1 MAEPLLLSTWSF
13 GRPANAA
20 AWPALAAGG
29 SALDAA
35 ERAARHAE
43 ADLDNHTVGIGGWPD
58 AGGEVSLDAAIMA
71 APAHCGAVANVR
83 RFGHPVSIA
92 RRVMENTPHVL
103 IAGAEADAFAA
114 DAGFEPVE
122 LLTDTA
128 RRDWQAWREND
139 GMAGRALRNIEAR
152 TGVDSHDTIGVI
164 ACDHQAAF
172 AAACTTSGLAWKLPG
187 RVGDTPIIGH
197 GLYADPAVGAAV
209 ATGHGELAMATC
221 ASFLAVEL
229 LRQGG
234 TPSEAARAVLERV
247 ASSCPLDEAD
257 QLGLIVYARSGEWR
271 GAALRSGF
279 DVAVRSASRDELE
292 PASFVLL
299 AD

>member
-35 ERAARHAE
+35 ERVARHAE
-43 ADLDNHTVGIGGWPD
+43 ADPHNHTVGVGGWPD
-58 AGGEVSLDAAIMA
+58 AGGEVSLDAAIMT
-71 APAHCGAVANVR
+71 APAQCGAVANVR

-92 RRVMENTPHVL
+92 RKVMETTPHVL
-103 IAGAEADAFAA
+103 LAGAEADAFAA
-114 DAGFEPVE
+114 AAGFEPAT
-122 LLTDTA
+122 LLTETA
-128 RRDWQAWREND
+128 RRDWQAWRE
-139 GMAGRALRNIEAR
+139 AGGEAGGAQRNIEAR
-152 TGVDSHDTIGVI
+152 AGVDSHDTIGVI
-164 ACDHQAAF
+164 ACDRHARLAV
-172 AAACTTSGLAWKLPG
+172 ACTTSGLAWKLPG
-187 RVGDTPIIGH
+187 RVGDTPIVGH

-221 ASFLAVEL
+221 ASFLAIEL
-229 LRQGG
+229 LRQGS
-234 TPSEAARAVLERV
+234 TPSGAARAVLERV
-247 ASSCPLDEAD
+247 ASSCPLNEDD
-257 QLGLIVYARSGEWR
+257 QLGLIVCTRSGEWY

-279 DVAVRSASRDELE
+279 DVAVRTASRDELE

-299 AD
+299 TD